1 MKKLITICSAILITA
16 SVFAQAPKKMSYQA
30 VIRNNSNTLV
40 ANQAVG
46 MRISI
51 LQGSPSGTAAYVE
64 THTPTTNANGLASIE
79 IGGGTVVSGNFSTIN
94 WANGSYFVKTET
106 DPSGGNSYSINGTS
120 QLLSVPYALYSENSG
135 NNYWSLSGDS
145 LTFSNGNVGINENSP
160 ESWLHVTSTSSKTGL
175 LVENTSNNTSA
186 KVVLAQTG
194 SPNGNTYYLVSRS
207 DGNFVIGNATVGIID
222 QFVLDS
228 IGQVGIKIIPERTF
242 HVKDVMRIEPTN
254 SAPLNPSE
262 GDIYMNAITHKLMV
276 FDGTTWRSCW

>member
-1 MKKLITICSAILITA
+1 MTA
-16 SVFAQAPKKMSYQA
+16 SVFAQAPNKMSYQA
-30 VIRNNSNTLV
+30 VIRNNSNALV

-160 ESWLHVTSTSSKTGL
+160 KSWLHVTSPSSKTGL

-207 DGNFVIGNATVGIID
+207 DGNFVIGNATVSIID

>member
-1 MKKLITICSAILITA
+1 MKKIITICAAILMTA
-16 SVFAQAPKKMSYQA
+16 SVFAQAPNKMSYQA

-40 ANQAVG
+40 ANQAVA

-160 ESWLHVTSTSSKTGL
+160 KSWLHVTSTSSKTGL

-207 DGNFVIGNATVGIID
+207 DGNFVIGNATVSIID